1 MYKEM
6 VKANYGKIKN
16 NDAVMWASIELVD
29 DLLEEMRE
37 HHKMRYWQFMRDV
50 HEVMCGKHYD
60 KEYAEWDVEQMY
72 HKAPDG
78 REYKGAHWSIEQT
91 TEVMQMHRAKLP
103 TEVTPYDFY
112 VALNTQWHDYI
123 CWAKGEF
130 ATEGE
135 AEEAIIEMAIRF
147 WFLDDDW
154 SEPTKVWEYFRMK
167 NK

>member
-103 TEVTPYDFY
+103 AEVTPYDFY